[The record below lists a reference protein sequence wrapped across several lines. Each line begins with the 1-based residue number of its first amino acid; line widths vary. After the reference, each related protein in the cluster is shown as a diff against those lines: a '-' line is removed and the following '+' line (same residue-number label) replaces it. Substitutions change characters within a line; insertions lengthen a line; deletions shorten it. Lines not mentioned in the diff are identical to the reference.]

1 MLRHEFQPGRL
12 IAGAVLTAAGV
23 VYLGAANGVWATPWF
38 AIIPMVC
45 GGLCLAAV
53 TGLAARAVAPGRA
66 GGPTKPTPAGGA
78 PRALARGGGRVA
90 ARA

>member
-12 IAGAVLTAAGV
+12 LAGAVLTAVGV
-23 VYLGAANGVWATPWF
+23 VYLGDANGVWAAPWF

-53 TGLAARAVAPGRA
+53 TGLTARAIRRDRP
-66 GGPTKPTPAGGA
+66 
-78 PRALARGGGRVA
+78 ARGKSHTRQDDA
-90 ARA
+90 TAP